1 MFGTPTSLGH
11 SGIFDHGIQQN
22 LSRLSKPQARLSLT
36 DPDILGT
43 SQIPDVREDLRERKK
58 TTDAT
63 SKFRIT
69 YIKKKTK
76 LPRKNIS
83 ITKQNSQPSFF
94 MKLKLHSL
102 MVSGANL

>member
-43 SQIPDVREDLRERKK
+43 SQIPDVRGIYEREKK
-58 TTDAT
+58 QRMPPA
-63 SKFRIT
+63 
-69 YIKKKTK
+69 
-76 LPRKNIS
+76 
-83 ITKQNSQPSFF
+83 
-94 MKLKLHSL
+94 SL
-102 MVSGANL
+102 ESHI